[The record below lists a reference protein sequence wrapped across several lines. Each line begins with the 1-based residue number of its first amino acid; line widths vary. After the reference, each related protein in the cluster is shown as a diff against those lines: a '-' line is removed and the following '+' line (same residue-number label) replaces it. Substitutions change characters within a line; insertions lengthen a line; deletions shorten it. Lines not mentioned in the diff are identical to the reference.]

1 MLRNPALRR
10 LWLATTVSQFGT
22 QVSELAIPF
31 VAIVT
36 LHATPF
42 EIGLLMAVEFLPITL
57 FSLPAGAW
65 IDRVRRRPLLIAS
78 DVIRALVLLSI
89 PAAYTLGV
97 LSLLQLYVAG
107 FTVGSLSVLF
117 DLAYQSYLP
126 DIVPGD
132 ELLKANSRL
141 QISEQSAS
149 VVGPALGGSLISLI
163 TAPLAVLVDS
173 LSYLASAICL
183 VAAIRTPEAAPMPA
197 RRSPRIVSEI
207 WEGIQY
213 VFGHPLLRPL
223 VLVSALIQFFGRMVM
238 AVLLVYLVRQ
248 VGLTAAVVGTVFSIG
263 GIGFVLGAVIAPRV
277 SSRFG
282 LGGTLTV
289 AAILASL
296 GPLFY
301 ALAPRSL
308 AALFVA
314 AGFFLY
320 GLAALVWSVNSLSLR
335 QAVTPKALLGR
346 VSATMRLFS
355 WGAIPVGSLV
365 GGLLGSAV
373 GLHTTIVIGA
383 LGALGGSLPVILS
396 RLRTVRSLHES
407 ALAYQPLTS

>member
-1 MLRNPALRR
+1 MLRNPAFRR

-42 EIGLLMAVEFLPITL
+42 QIGLLMAVEFLPITL
-57 FSLPAGAW
+57 FSLPAGVW
-65 IDRVRRRPLLIAS
+65 IDRVRRRPLLIGG
-78 DVIRALVLLSI
+78 DLVRALVLLSI
-89 PAAYTLGV
+89 PTAYALGV
-97 LSLLQLYVAG
+97 LSLFQLYAVG
-107 FTVGSLSVLF
+107 FIVGSLSVLF
-117 DLAYQSYLP
+117 DIAYQAYLP
-126 DIVPGD
+126 DILPRDQLIRG
-132 ELLKANSRL
+132 NSQL
-141 QISEQSAS
+141 QVSEQGAS

-163 TAPLAVLVDS
+163 TAPLAVAVDS
-173 LSYLASAICL
+173 LSYVASAACL
-183 VAAIRTPEAAPMPA
+183 LTIRTPEAAPMPA
-197 RRSPRIVSEI
+197 QPARRIVAEI
-207 WEGIQY
+207 RQGIQY
-213 VFGHPLLRPL
+213 AFGHPLLRPL

-263 GIGFVLGAVIAPRV
+263 GIGFVLGAVVAPRL

-282 LGGTLTV
+282 LGSTLT
-289 AAILASL
+289 AAAVLASL
-296 GPLFY
+296 APLAY

-320 GLAALVWSVNSLSLR
+320 GFAALVWSVNSLSLR

-355 WGAIPVGSLV
+355 WGAIPLGSLV
-365 GGLLGSAV
+365 GGLLGTAV
-373 GLHTTIVIGA
+373 GLHATILI
-383 LGALGGSLPVILS
+383 GSLGSLAGSSPVILS
-396 RLRTVRSLHES
+396 RVRRVRSLTS
-407 ALAYQPLTS
+407 AVA

>member
-1 MLRNPALRR
+1 MLRNPAFRW

-22 QVSELAIPF
+22 QISELAIPF

-42 EIGLLMAVEFLPITL
+42 QIGLLMTVEYLPITV

-89 PAAYTLGV
+89 PAAYALGV
-97 LSLLQLYVAG
+97 LSLLQLYVVG

-117 DLAYQSYLP
+117 DIAYQAYLP
-126 DIVPGD
+126 DIVPR
-132 ELLKANSRL
+132 EQLLKGNSQL
-141 QISEQSAS
+141 QVSEQSAS
-149 VVGPALGGSLISLI
+149 VLGPALGGSLVSLI
-163 TAPLAVLVDS
+163 TAPLAVAADS
-173 LSYLASAICL
+173 VSYVASAVCL
-183 VAAIRTPEAAPMPA
+183 LAIRTPEAAAMPGQRA
-197 RRSPRIVSEI
+197 PRVISEI
-207 WEGIQY
+207 GQGIRY

-238 AVLLVYLVRQ
+238 AVLLVYLVRE

-282 LGGTLTV
+282 LGGTLS
-289 AAILASL
+289 AAAVLASV

-301 ALAPRSL
+301 ALTPRSL
-308 AALFVA
+308 AAPFVA

-320 GLAALVWSVNSLSLR
+320 GLAALVWSVNGLSLR

-373 GLHTTIVIGA
+373 GLHTTILIGA
-383 LGALGGSLPVILS
+383 LACLGGSLPVMLS
-396 RLRTVRSLHES
+396 RLRSVRSLDEP
-407 ALAYQPLTS
+407 AVAY